1 MELKPVYFSVG
12 EEEIIESLQ
21 EIYNITRLEACDQVI
36 MQKRELAYQHQMRG
50 NVELAKSLLLELGEW
65 NDDREEEF
73 QNAKPSTNKKII
85 LPS

>member
-50 NVELAKSLLLELGEW
+50 NIELAKSLLLELGEW

-73 QNAKPSTNKKII
+73 QKAQPATNKKII
-85 LPS
+85 LL

>member
-1 MELKPVYFSVG
+1 MELKTVFFSIG

-50 NVELAKSLLLELGEW
+50 NLELAKSLLLELGEW
-65 NDDREEEF
+65 NDEREEDF
-73 QNAKPSTNKKII
+73 QKVQSSTNKKII
-85 LPS
+85 LLP